1 MLSLTCSFCV
11 PINCTEENKIIV
23 RGGNVGTSM
32 CMYAS
37 IGISV
42 HILECHY
49 GYNGIHKYKCIIQ

>member
-42 HILECHY
+42 HMSLWLQWY
-49 GYNGIHKYKCIIQ
+49 T